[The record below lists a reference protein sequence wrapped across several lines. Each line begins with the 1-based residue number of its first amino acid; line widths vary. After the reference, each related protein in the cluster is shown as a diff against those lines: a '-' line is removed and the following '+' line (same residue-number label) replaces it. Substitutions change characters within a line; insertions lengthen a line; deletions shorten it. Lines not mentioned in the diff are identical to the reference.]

1 MAKGP
6 AGKGPVDNGADGISP
21 GGVSVTS
28 VKSIRI
34 EDEMRTSYL
43 DYAMSVIVA
52 RALPDVRDGLKPVH
66 RRILY
71 TMGEMGLSGGSAYR
85 KCAAIVGEVMGKY
98 HPHGDGALYDALVR
112 LAQDFSMRHPLVDGQ
127 GNFGSVDGDSAA
139 AMRYTEARLTA
150 IAGEMLADIDHET
163 VDFTPNYDGTQKE
176 PSVLP
181 SRMPN
186 LLVNG
191 SAGIAVGMATN
202 IPPHNLG
209 EIADAA
215 IALVENPQLTAEE
228 LSAIVL
234 APDFP
239 TGGVLY
245 RYDHIKNPL
254 TGKTERVDAIRQMYA
269 HGRGRVIVEGK
280 TSFEEARGDRTAI
293 IIHEL
298 PYQVNKATLVEK
310 IADLVK
316 EGRIE
321 GISDLR
327 DESDRDGMR
336 IYVEVKRDGNPHKV
350 LNKLLKLTPLRAAF
364 SMNMLALV
372 DGQPQTLSLKSV
384 LQHHIEHRRVIVR
397 RRTEFELKK
406 AQERAHILEGL
417 KIALDNLDAVIKTI
431 RAAADVDVAREQLM
445 TKFKL
450 SELQAQAILDM
461 RLARLAALERKKIE
475 DEYLEVLALIKELQD
490 ILANPK
496 RVSKIIAAE
505 YAKMKEKF
513 GDTRRTRIAQDA
525 TREMSDE
532 DLIADEDVVITVSG
546 RGYIKRQPLT
556 AYRQQ
561 HRGGK
566 GVRGMTTREE
576 DAVKSLQVANT
587 HDWAFFFTNKGRC
600 FSTKV
605 HEIPDA
611 SRQNKGIPIVNLPG
625 VQVESGEVPVAT
637 VILQN
642 FNAGGYLA
650 FSTKKGVIKKTALE
664 QFEKVR
670 SSGIIAITLDKGD
683 ELAQV
688 IPTSGEDDIVL
699 ATRQGRICR
708 FHEKEARPM
717 GRSAGGVIGI
727 RIARQGDLVVA
738 AAVVEPGAD
747 LLVLTETGFGK
758 RVPVGAFSRKHRG
771 TQGVRLI
778 PLEGRKTGPVVAVR
792 QVSEADEEVILI
804 SAEGQVVRT
813 KLETIATRN
822 DGSSQG
828 VRVMTL
834 REGDKVAGIAAF
846 RTGLAK
852 RDADGEN
859 EGAPDGEASPPR
871 TKAAKAAAT
880 KSPAKGKAKPA
891 AKVKANSAKASATT
905 KTSKANKANKATKTV
920 KTKPTKRR

>member
-1 MAKGP
+1 
-6 AGKGPVDNGADGISP
+6 
-21 GGVSVTS
+21 
-28 VKSIRI
+28 
-34 EDEMRTSYL
+34 
-43 DYAMSVIVA
+43 
-52 RALPDVRDGLKPVH
+52 
-66 RRILY
+66 
-71 TMGEMGLSGGSAYR
+71 
-85 KCAAIVGEVMGKY
+85 
-98 HPHGDGALYDALVR
+98 
-112 LAQDFSMRHPLVDGQ
+112 
-127 GNFGSVDGDSAA
+127 
-139 AMRYTEARLTA
+139 
-150 IAGEMLADIDHET
+150 
-163 VDFTPNYDGTQKE
+163 
-176 PSVLP
+176 
-181 SRMPN
+181 
-186 LLVNG
+186 
-191 SAGIAVGMATN
+191 
-202 IPPHNLG
+202 
-209 EIADAA
+209 
-215 IALVENPQLTAEE
+215 
-228 LSAIVL
+228 
-234 APDFP
+234 
-239 TGGVLY
+239 
-245 RYDHIKNPL
+245 
-254 TGKTERVDAIRQMYA
+254 
-269 HGRGRVIVEGK
+269 
-280 TSFEEARGDRTAI
+280 
-293 IIHEL
+293 
-298 PYQVNKATLVEK
+298 
-310 IADLVK
+310 
-316 EGRIE
+316 
-321 GISDLR
+321 
-327 DESDRDGMR
+327 
-336 IYVEVKRDGNPHKV
+336 GNPHKV

-445 TKFKL
+445 SKFKL

-513 GDTRRTRIAQDA
+513 GDKRRTRIAQDA

-727 RIARQGDLVVA
+727 RLARQGDLVVA
-738 AAVVEPGAD
+738 AAVV
-747 LLVLTETGFGK
+747 
-758 RVPVGAFSRKHRG
+758 
-771 TQGVRLI
+771 
-778 PLEGRKTGPVVAVR
+778 
-792 QVSEADEEVILI
+792 
-804 SAEGQVVRT
+804 
-813 KLETIATRN
+813 
-822 DGSSQG
+822 
-828 VRVMTL
+828 
-834 REGDKVAGIAAF
+834 
-846 RTGLAK
+846 
-852 RDADGEN
+852 
-859 EGAPDGEASPPR
+859 
-871 TKAAKAAAT
+871 
-880 KSPAKGKAKPA
+880 
-891 AKVKANSAKASATT
+891 
-905 KTSKANKANKATKTV
+905 
-920 KTKPTKRR
+920 

>member
-1 MAKGP
+1 
-6 AGKGPVDNGADGISP
+6 
-21 GGVSVTS
+21 
-28 VKSIRI
+28 
-34 EDEMRTSYL
+34 
-43 DYAMSVIVA
+43 
-52 RALPDVRDGLKPVH
+52 
-66 RRILY
+66 
-71 TMGEMGLSGGSAYR
+71 
-85 KCAAIVGEVMGKY
+85 
-98 HPHGDGALYDALVR
+98 
-112 LAQDFSMRHPLVDGQ
+112 
-127 GNFGSVDGDSAA
+127 
-139 AMRYTEARLTA
+139 
-150 IAGEMLADIDHET
+150 
-163 VDFTPNYDGTQKE
+163 
-176 PSVLP
+176 
-181 SRMPN
+181 
-186 LLVNG
+186 
-191 SAGIAVGMATN
+191 
-202 IPPHNLG
+202 
-209 EIADAA
+209 
-215 IALVENPQLTAEE
+215 
-228 LSAIVL
+228 
-234 APDFP
+234 
-239 TGGVLY
+239 
-245 RYDHIKNPL
+245 
-254 TGKTERVDAIRQMYA
+254 ERVDAIRQMYA
-269 HGRGRVIVEGK
+269 HGRGRVVVEGK

-880 KSPAKGKAKPA
+880 KTPAKGKAKPA
-891 AKVKANSAKASATT
+891 AKVRAKGAKSSAKT
-905 KTSKANKANKATKTV
+905 KTSKKVNTA

>member
-6 AGKGPVDNGADGISP
+6 TGKGPVDNGADGISP

-150 IAGEMLADIDHET
+150 IAGEMLADIDHDT

-191 SAGIAVGMATN
+191 SSGIAVGMATN

-228 LSAIVL
+228 LSALVL

-245 RYDHIKNPL
+245 RYDNVKNPL
-254 TGKTERVDAIRQMYA
+254 TGKSERVDAIRQMYA
-269 HGRGRVIVEGK
+269 HGRGRVVVEGK

-384 LQHHIEHRRVIVR
+384 LQHHIEHRRIIVR

-445 TKFKL
+445 AKFKL

-513 GDTRRTRIAQDA
+513 GDKRRTRIAQDA

-532 DLIADEDVVITVSG
+532 DLIADEDVVITISG

-642 FNAGGYLA
+642 FSAGGYLA

-813 KLETIATRN
+813 KLESIATRN

-828 VRVMTL
+828 VRVMSL

-859 EGAPDGEASPPR
+859 EEAPEGEASPPR
-871 TKAAKAAAT
+871 AKVAKVTAKAAPKT
-880 KSPAKGKAKPA
+880 VSKGKAKPA
-891 AKVKANSAKASATT
+891 AKVRAKTAKTT
-905 KTSKANKANKATKTV
+905 T
-920 KTKPTKRR
+920 TKPTKRR

>member
-1 MAKGP
+1 
-6 AGKGPVDNGADGISP
+6 
-21 GGVSVTS
+21 
-28 VKSIRI
+28 
-34 EDEMRTSYL
+34 
-43 DYAMSVIVA
+43 
-52 RALPDVRDGLKPVH
+52 
-66 RRILY
+66 
-71 TMGEMGLSGGSAYR
+71 
-85 KCAAIVGEVMGKY
+85 
-98 HPHGDGALYDALVR
+98 
-112 LAQDFSMRHPLVDGQ
+112 MRHPLVDGQ

-150 IAGEMLADIDHET
+150 IAGEMLADIDHDT

-191 SAGIAVGMATN
+191 SSGIAVGMATN

-228 LSAIVL
+228 LSALVL

-245 RYDHIKNPL
+245 RYDNVKNPL
-254 TGKTERVDAIRQMYA
+254 TGKSERVDAIRQMYA
-269 HGRGRVIVEGK
+269 HGRGRVVVEGK

-384 LQHHIEHRRVIVR
+384 LQHHIEHRRIIVR

-445 TKFKL
+445 AKFKL

-513 GDTRRTRIAQDA
+513 GDKRRTRIAQDA

-532 DLIADEDVVITVSG
+532 DLIADEDVVITISG

-642 FNAGGYLA
+642 FSAGGYLA

-852 RDADGEN
+852 RDSDGEN
-859 EGAPDGEASPPR
+859 EEAPDGEASPPR
-871 TKAAKAAAT
+871 AKAPKTAS
-880 KSPAKGKAKPA
+880 KEKAKPA
-891 AKVKANSAKASATT
+891 AKVKAKTT
-905 KTSKANKANKATKTV
+905 KTTT
-920 KTKPTKRR
+920 TKPTKRR

>member
-738 AAVVEPGAD
+738 AAVVGPGAD

-852 RDADGEN
+852 RDAEGEN

-905 KTSKANKANKATKTV
+905 KTSKANKATKTV

>member
-6 AGKGPVDNGADGISP
+6 TGKGPVDNGADGISP

-150 IAGEMLADIDHET
+150 IAGEMLADIDHDT

-191 SAGIAVGMATN
+191 SSGIAVGMATN

-228 LSAIVL
+228 LSALVL

-245 RYDHIKNPL
+245 RYDNVKNPL
-254 TGKTERVDAIRQMYA
+254 TGKSERVDAIRQMYA
-269 HGRGRVIVEGK
+269 HGRGRVVVEGK

-384 LQHHIEHRRVIVR
+384 LQHHIEHRRIIVR

-445 TKFKL
+445 AKFKL

-513 GDTRRTRIAQDA
+513 GDKRRTRIAQDA

-532 DLIADEDVVITVSG
+532 DLIADEDVVITISG

-642 FNAGGYLA
+642 FSAGGYLA

-804 SAEGQVVRT
+804 SAEGQGVRT
-813 KLETIATRN
+813 KRESIATRN

-828 VRVMTL
+828 VRVMSL

-859 EGAPDGEASPPR
+859 EEAPDGEASPPR
-871 TKAAKAAAT
+871 AKAAKVTAKAAPKTA
-880 KSPAKGKAKPA
+880 SKGKAKPA
-891 AKVKANSAKASATT
+891 AKVKAKTT
-905 KTSKANKANKATKTV
+905 KTTT
-920 KTKPTKRR
+920 TKPTKRR

>member
-6 AGKGPVDNGADGISP
+6 TGKGPVDNGADGISP

-150 IAGEMLADIDHET
+150 IAGEMLADIDHDT

-191 SAGIAVGMATN
+191 SSGIAVGMATN

-228 LSAIVL
+228 LSALVL

-245 RYDHIKNPL
+245 RYDNIKNPL
-254 TGKTERVDAIRQMYA
+254 TGKSERVDAIRQMYA
-269 HGRGRVIVEGK
+269 HGRGRVVVEGK

-384 LQHHIEHRRVIVR
+384 LQHHIEHRRIIVR

-445 TKFKL
+445 AKFKL

-513 GDTRRTRIAQDA
+513 GDKRRTRIAQDA

-532 DLIADEDVVITVSG
+532 DLIADEDVVITISG

-642 FNAGGYLA
+642 FSAGGYLA

-852 RDADGEN
+852 RDSDGEN
-859 EGAPDGEASPPR
+859 EEAPDGEASPPR
-871 TKAAKAAAT
+871 TKAPKT
-880 KSPAKGKAKPA
+880 TPKGKVKPA
-891 AKVKANSAKASATT
+891 AKVKA
-905 KTSKANKANKATKTV
+905 KTSKPAKTTT
-920 KTKPTKRR
+920 TKPTKRR

>member
-269 HGRGRVIVEGK
+269 HGRGRVVVEGK

-880 KSPAKGKAKPA
+880 KTPAKGKAKPA

-905 KTSKANKANKATKTV
+905 KASKANKANK
-920 KTKPTKRR
+920 TKPTKRR

>member
-6 AGKGPVDNGADGISP
+6 TGKSPVDNGADGISP

-150 IAGEMLADIDHET
+150 IAGEMLADIDHDT

-215 IALVENPQLTAEE
+215 IALVDNPQLTAEE
-228 LSAIVL
+228 LSALVL

-245 RYDHIKNPL
+245 RYDNIKNPL

-269 HGRGRVIVEGK
+269 HGRGRVVVEGK

-384 LQHHIEHRRVIVR
+384 LQHHIEHRRIIVR

-513 GDTRRTRIAQDA
+513 GDKRRTRIAQDA

-880 KSPAKGKAKPA
+880 KTPAKGKAKPA
-891 AKVKANSAKASATT
+891 AKVKAKTAK
-905 KTSKANKANKATKTV
+905 KTV
-920 KTKPTKRR
+920 TKPTKRR